1 MQRSKFSILYACF
14 MTAFCVY
21 TVQDKVDQLKQEVR
35 LQYQKMQQ
43 LLEEDLGKALN
54 VLEKSWSKFCQ
65 ENSRQV
71 LQLNER
77 RQEAKK
83 MLSSVQVLFDKAENI
98 NFMKVRHLSF
108 LSLNPHL
115 LFFFICLSCLLC
127 AVNLPRRRQR
137 PHAHIHSH
145 KCSVNVAIPVRN
157 TSVQC
162 LCLNISFQ
170 IFPCSQK

>member
-1 MQRSKFSILYACF
+1 MNECRIRKDLRQNLYKNRLRSTVHVFV
-14 MTAFCVY
+14 TAFCICC
-21 TVQDKVDQLKQEVR
+21 VQDKVDQLKQEVR

-54 VLEKSWSKFCQ
+54 VLEKSRSKFCQ

-83 MLSSVQVLFDKAENI
+83 ILSSVQVLFDKAENI

-115 LFFFICLSCLLC
+115 LFFFSLYRSLSLALC
-127 AVNLPRRRQR
+127 CKSPPQT
-137 PHAHIHSH
+137 PTPTCSHS
-145 KCSVNVAIPVRN
+145 V
-157 TSVQC
+157 T
-162 LCLNISFQ
+162 
-170 IFPCSQK
+170 

>member
-1 MQRSKFSILYACF
+1 MYSPVHDCFVTVFCAC
-14 MTAFCVY
+14 C
-21 TVQDKVDQLKQEVR
+21 VQDKVDQLKREVR
-35 LQYQKMQQ
+35 QQYQKMQQ

-83 MLSSVQVLFDKAENI
+83 MLSSVQVLFDKAESI
-98 NFMKVRHLSF
+98 NFMKVRHFSS

-115 LFFFICLSCLLC
+115 SIFLNLSLLLALC
-127 AVNLPRRRQR
+127 CKSPPQM
-137 PHAHIHSH
+137 PTPTGSHSL
-145 KCSVNVAIPVRN
+145 
-157 TSVQC
+157 T
-162 LCLNISFQ
+162 
-170 IFPCSQK
+170 